1 MGEQFKNLKEKDVT
15 INKLNNEII
24 SLKKDI
30 EDGVVIIEEKVLK
43 NIEDKEYLI

>member
-1 MGEQFKNLKEKDVT
+1 ML
-15 INKLNNEII
+15 
-24 SLKKDI
+24 LKKDI